1 MRDPGLGG
9 DDDALTRNAFD
20 RLADDRLGAVHR
32 GGVEEIDAQV
42 QGLADEG
49 DGFGR
54 ALAGAKAEPA
64 EPAAAKTGDADGEP
78 SPAEWHVFHDFS
90 RYTRDIRGAEASERS
105 LSVISSFAC
114 FLRSLRISRSAN
126 GNLR

>member
-1 MRDPGLGG
+1 LAPDGPLGGAPALAMRDPGLGG

-64 EPAAAKTGDADGEP
+64 EPAAAKTGDADGETEERRVGKECRERRR
-78 SPAEWHVFHDFS
+78 AE
-90 RYTRDIRGAEASERS
+90 
-105 LSVISSFAC
+105 
-114 FLRSLRISRSAN
+114 
-126 GNLR
+126 